1 MIQFGIM
8 GAGNIARKFAD
19 AVRQVEGAQVAAV
32 ASKSLERAQ
41 AFAQEQH
48 IPAGYGS
55 YQEMLQRPDIDAMYI
70 ATTNNFHYENILQC
84 LEHGKHVLC
93 EKSMVLHTR
102 QAEEVF
108 ALAREKGLFLMECM
122 WVRFLPKIQK
132 VKEWV
137 ETGRIGRLKC
147 AQGNL
152 GFYAGKDLATRAYNP
167 ALGGGSMYDLGVYL
181 IEVLGYFA
189 TEPLAQ
195 VESTVVRAPTGVDE
209 TASFL
214 LRYGD
219 YLVDGQCS
227 VGTALP
233 ENGGLYGEEG
243 YIALRER
250 LHTGGRVELYDK
262 SGRLV
267 EEYVQEDVNGFVYQV
282 REAVRCIG
290 AGLLESPTVPHSM
303 TLECCRVFEQVLGA

>member
-48 IPAGYGS
+48 IPAGYGG
-55 YQEMLQRPDIDAMYI
+55 YQEMLQRPDIDAVYI

-84 LEHGKHVLC
+84 LQHGKHVLC

-152 GFYAGKDLATRAYNP
+152 GFYAGKDLTTRAYNP

-189 TEPLAQ
+189 TEPLTQ

-227 VGTALP
+227 VGSWHNFPTQTFLLAAL
-233 ENGGLYGEEG
+233 
-243 YIALRER
+243 
-250 LHTGGRVELYDK
+250 T
-262 SGRLV
+262 
-267 EEYVQEDVNGFVYQV
+267 
-282 REAVRCIG
+282 
-290 AGLLESPTVPHSM
+290 
-303 TLECCRVFEQVLGA
+303 

>member
-1 MIQFGIM
+1 
-8 GAGNIARKFAD
+8 
-19 AVRQVEGAQVAAV
+19 
-32 ASKSLERAQ
+32 
-41 AFAQEQH
+41 
-48 IPAGYGS
+48 
-55 YQEMLQRPDIDAMYI
+55 
-70 ATTNNFHYENILQC
+70 
-84 LEHGKHVLC
+84 
-93 EKSMVLHTR
+93 
-102 QAEEVF
+102 
-108 ALAREKGLFLMECM
+108 
-122 WVRFLPKIQK
+122 
-132 VKEWV
+132 
-137 ETGRIGRLKC
+137 
-147 AQGNL
+147 
-152 GFYAGKDLATRAYNP
+152 
-167 ALGGGSMYDLGVYL
+167 MYDLGVYL

-189 TEPLAQ
+189 TEPLTQ

-250 LHTGGRVELYDK
+250 LHTGSRVELYDR

-267 EEYVQEDVNGFVYQV
+267 EEYVQEDVNGFIYQV

>member
-32 ASKSLERAQ
+32 DSKSLERAQ

-48 IPAGYGS
+48 IPAGYGG
-55 YQEMLQRPDIDAMYI
+55 YQGMLQRPDIDAVYI

-137 ETGRIGRLKC
+137 ETGRIGKLKC

-152 GFYAGKDLATRAYNP
+152 GFYAGKDLTTRAYNP

-189 TEPLAQ
+189 TEPLTQ
-195 VESTVVRAPTGVDE
+195 VESTVVRAPPAWTKPPVSFSATGTTWW
-209 TASFL
+209 TASAPWA
-214 LRYGD
+214 RPCRKTAACTGRRATSPC
-219 YLVDGQCS
+219 GSGSTPGAGWSCTTS
-227 VGTALP
+227 PAGWWRSTSRRTSTALST
-233 ENGGLYGEEG
+233 
-243 YIALRER
+243 RC
-250 LHTGGRVELYDK
+250 
-262 SGRLV
+262 GRLC
-267 EEYVQEDVNGFVYQV
+267 
-282 REAVRCIG
+282 AV
-290 AGLLESPTVPHSM
+290 
-303 TLECCRVFEQVLGA
+303 

>member
-48 IPAGYGS
+48 IPAGYGG
-55 YQEMLQRPDIDAMYI
+55 YQEMLQRPDIDAVYI

-152 GFYAGKDLATRAYNP
+152 GFYAGKDLTTRAYNP

-195 VESTVVRAPTGVDE
+195 VESTVVRAPPAWTKPPVSFSATGTTWW
-209 TASFL
+209 TASAPWA
-214 LRYGD
+214 RPCRKTAACTGRRATSPC
-219 YLVDGQCS
+219 GSGSTPGAGWSCTTS
-227 VGTALP
+227 PAGWWRSTSRRTSTALST
-233 ENGGLYGEEG
+233 
-243 YIALRER
+243 RC
-250 LHTGGRVELYDK
+250 GRPC
-262 SGRLV
+262 
-267 EEYVQEDVNGFVYQV
+267 
-282 REAVRCIG
+282 AV
-290 AGLLESPTVPHSM
+290 
-303 TLECCRVFEQVLGA
+303 